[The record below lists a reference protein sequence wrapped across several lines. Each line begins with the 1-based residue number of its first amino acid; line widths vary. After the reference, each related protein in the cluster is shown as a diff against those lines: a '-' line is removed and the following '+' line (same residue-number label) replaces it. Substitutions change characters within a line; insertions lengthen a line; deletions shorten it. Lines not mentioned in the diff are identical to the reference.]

1 MQVLCFCLFYI
12 YILFLFLFCILYVFV
27 FNLIF
32 DVYLFFLFIYLL
44 LLLLFYYYFNYLLI
58 SVLSFFQFA
67 PYIYLFVTFVLSSRT
82 HNSTQ
87 LTQSFASLPIISLY
101 CTSLSLT
108 LPYYLRMRI
117 HITMINKIK
126 SLQSTCT
133 RIRRRI

>member
-1 MQVLCFCLFYI
+1 MVVNRQCMLVVHYGVIKHPINIIDYKWIQDLVVIIVNQCLN
-12 YILFLFLFCILYVFV
+12 YVS
-27 FNLIF
+27 
-32 DVYLFFLFIYLL
+32 
-44 LLLLFYYYFNYLLI
+44 YLLI

-101 CTSLSLT
+101 CTSLYLT

>member
-1 MQVLCFCLFYI
+1 MVVNRQCMLVVHFGVIKHPINIIDYKWIQDLVVIIVNQCLNYVRVFY
-12 YILFLFLFCILYVFV
+12 LFLFF
-27 FNLIF
+27 
-32 DVYLFFLFIYLL
+32 
-44 LLLLFYYYFNYLLI
+44 
-58 SVLSFFQFA
+58 LSFFQFA
-67 PYIYLFVTFVLSSRT
+67 LYIYLFVTFVLSSRT

-101 CTSLSLT
+101 CTSLYLT

-117 HITMINKIK
+117 HITMINKLK

>member
-1 MQVLCFCLFYI
+1 MNKYGCQQAMHVGCALWGDKTPYKYNRLQMDPGFGGDNSEPMLELCKLFTYFCS
-12 YILFLFLFCILYVFV
+12 
-27 FNLIF
+27 
-32 DVYLFFLFIYLL
+32 FF
-44 LLLLFYYYFNYLLI
+44 
-58 SVLSFFQFA
+58 LSFFQFA

-101 CTSLSLT
+101 CTSLYLT

-117 HITMINKIK
+117 HITMINKLK

>member
-1 MQVLCFCLFYI
+1 MHVGCALWGDKKTPYKYNRLQMDPGFGGDNSEPMLELCKSY
-12 YILFLFLFCILYVFV
+12 
-27 FNLIF
+27 
-32 DVYLFFLFIYLL
+32 LFIY
-44 LLLLFYYYFNYLLI
+44 
-58 SVLSFFQFA
+58 VLSFFQFA
-67 PYIYLFVTFVLSSRT
+67 LYIYLFVTFVLSSRT

-117 HITMINKIK
+117 HITMINKLK

>member
-1 MQVLCFCLFYI
+1 MVVNRQCMLVVHFGVIKHPINIIDYKWIQDLVVIIVNQCLNYVRVFYLSCFCF
-12 YILFLFLFCILYVFV
+12 
-27 FNLIF
+27 
-32 DVYLFFLFIYLL
+32 
-44 LLLLFYYYFNYLLI
+44 
-58 SVLSFFQFA
+58 SFFQFA
-67 PYIYLFVTFVLSSRT
+67 PYIYLFVTFDLSSRT

>member
-1 MQVLCFCLFYI
+1 MVVNRQCMLVVHFGVIKHPINIIDYKWIQDLVVIIVNQCLNYVRVFY
-12 YILFLFLFCILYVFV
+12 LFLFF
-27 FNLIF
+27 
-32 DVYLFFLFIYLL
+32 
-44 LLLLFYYYFNYLLI
+44 
-58 SVLSFFQFA
+58 LSFFQFA
-67 PYIYLFVTFVLSSRT
+67 LYIYLFVTFVLSSRT

-117 HITMINKIK
+117 HITMINKLK